1 MTIHVSFIT
10 ETTYYPADLMQ
21 GWKDIMTNGV
31 ISFADLIVSQLEIP
45 SMTVQVTGA
54 IQGFVGG
61 NCWVDGYRIYNDSN
75 TILTI
80 DTADITN
87 PRIDIVV
94 IGIDIT
100 TVPYYTPVLQVIKGT
115 ASSSPIVPTIP
126 GTIIGITLAEVYVD
140 ANVTSIINSN
150 ITDKRVIAR
159 LKINNM
165 YSTIQTYLRLSQSL
179 PASTNTKVNVDSDG
193 VDNDYYS
200 CPASSYRI
208 TIKQN
213 GWYLITA
220 SVTLNDVGLSNI
232 QIIKNSGISYS
243 YLFNESESSNNRNLH
258 ISQIVYLNEN
268 DYIELFANSSEIR
281 NTMPGNNFTRLVIT
295 KVGE

>member
-1 MTIHVSFIT
+1 MTVHASYIAGTQYNPI
-10 ETTYYPADLMQ
+10 DLMERD
-21 GWKDIMTNGV
+21 KDFFSNG
-31 ISFADLIVSQLEIP
+31 ILIQSDLTTLQTDTP
-45 SMTVQVTGA
+45 SMGVSVLSG
-54 IQGFVGG
+54 VH
-61 NCWVDGYRIYNDSN
+61 WVDGYRIYNDSN
-75 TILTI
+75 TTLTI
-80 DTADITN
+80 ETADVTN
-87 PRIDIVV
+87 PRIDIIV

-100 TVPYYTPVLQVIKGT
+100 TVPYYTPVLQVIKGN

-126 GTIIGITLAEVYVD
+126 ATIVGITLAEVYVD

-150 ITDKRVIAR
+150 ITDKRVMAG
-159 LKINNM
+159 LKTNAFN
-165 YSTIQTYLRLSQSL
+165 TIQTYLRLSQSISI
-179 PASTNTKVNVDSDG
+179 STNTKINVDSDD

-200 CPASSYRI
+200 CPVSSYRI

-243 YLFNESESSNNRNLH
+243 YLFNESESSNNRNLY
-258 ISQIVYLNEN
+258 ISQIVYLNAN

-281 NTMPGNNFTRLVIT
+281 NIMPGNNFTRLAIT
-295 KVGE
+295 KVGG